1 MKKIIPIINCLS
13 AIILFL
19 VLLFTEASE
28 NFVYIV
34 IMSLFV
40 GWAFPYFVLIVSG
53 IAIAVSKHIKLNL
66 IFNILA
72 FLLTS
77 FLIYLVVKIYDKK
90 FLILLIE
97 YIYILV
103 LLLINI
109 IYLIIYIKKH
119 PDLEL
124 RKIKEEKK
132 KNNGAIV

>member
-1 MKKIIPIINCLS
+1 MKKIIPIIDALS

-34 IMSLFV
+34 IMSLFI

-53 IAIAVSKHIKLNL
+53 IAIAVSKHIKINL

-72 FLLTS
+72 FLLDC

-103 LLLINI
+103 LLLVNI

-124 RKIKEEKK
+124 KKIKEEKK
-132 KNNGAIV
+132 KNNGVMV